1 MGDLRQKSVGRAPSM
16 SKCSEKDI
24 FVLIFVSFHQ
34 GKEKRKNCDLLNC
47 NATSCRR
54 KRRESELAYM

>member
-1 MGDLRQKSVGRAPSM
+1 MGVLRQKSVGRAPSI

-34 GKEKRKNCDLLNC
+34 GKEKRKTVHLKI
-47 NATSCRR
+47 R
-54 KRRESELAYM
+54 KSFMAKEK